1 MGIILGKKLII
12 LAIIITI
19 NLVAAEMPSSFYQ
32 VLNNMK
38 NQDILCVKNYDAGAS
53 ITEAYTDFEHLEKD
67 TQVVSRSYN
76 TSGNEKDYTRGNAS
90 LEASIDASVIGNS
103 HIDWQSRDLLPDQ
116 MGRRAFYSRAADATT
131 GVFNIEKFIQLWS
144 NSSLKKSAGP
154 EWLPCS

>member
-32 VLNNMK
+32 ALNTMK
-38 NQDILCVKNYDAGAS
+38 NQDVLSVKNYDAGAS

-116 MGRRAFYSRAADATT
+116 MGRRAFYSRAADAMT

-144 NSSLKKSAGP
+144 NSTLKKSAGP
-154 EWLPCS
+154 EWLPCG